1 MSVKTQRDTGKS
13 SSETENRRGL
23 GGAYD
28 SARDRALDAYDNA
41 RDAASNAGQK
51 FGDQIGT
58 TPLIVLVGGLAAGAL
73 AGALMKRTRV
83 EQKLLG
89 TVAGRV
95 TGAGRDA
102 IGAARQAGKD
112 KLGELN
118 LTRDAGASLVKS
130 VIDGI
135 GEVARSSGQAAL
147 GAVRGKAGGD

>member
-1 MSVKTQRDTGKS
+1 MSVKNQSDSGK
-13 SSETENRRGL
+13 SSETEGRGGL

-28 SARDRALDAYDNA
+28 SARDRALDAYDSA
-41 RDAASNAGQK
+41 RDAASSAGQK
-51 FGDQIGT
+51 LGDQIGT
-58 TPLIVLVGGLAAGAL
+58 TPLVVLVGGLAAGAL

-89 TVAGRV
+89 PAAGRL

-102 IGAARQAGKD
+102 IDAARRAGKD

-135 GEVARSSGQAAL
+135 GQVAKTSGEAAL
-147 GAVRGKAGGD
+147 GAVRGKGGDD